1 MGSEAACDIERP
13 LSRRAMRMADYGS
26 IWRGWPLPLPAP
38 CASQSPVRAWGERT
52 FALVSRRMEKQR
64 APTWAI
70 SYLDTAAGLGGG
82 PGRAL
87 LPSRDPPGPL
97 TVLSGACL
105 GPSSPSREPQGLSRA
120 ARSPAWLWPRGPW
133 PRRPWGGPGLGAG
146 GEGRKG
152 WRGACSPGWSGAGL
166 IQTLTAKKRQQL
178 PCLWQPCCLT
188 PSCWTR
194 STVFSTS
201 STRQGSEA
209 NILHMALAVLR
220 SQSTLSVGPPQP
232 PPLPPGQAPEL
243 LSCSRG

>member
-120 ARSPAWLWPRGPW
+120 SQGPVEGTIGSLRGP
-133 PRRPWGGPGLGAG
+133 GEQQGYPGLRTG
-146 GEGRKG
+146 
-152 WRGACSPGWSGAGL
+152 
-166 IQTLTAKKRQQL
+166 
-178 PCLWQPCCLT
+178 
-188 PSCWTR
+188 PSR
-194 STVFSTS
+194 
-201 STRQGSEA
+201 A
-209 NILHMALAVLR
+209 PPAVW
-220 SQSTLSVGPPQP
+220 G
-232 PPLPPGQAPEL
+232 
-243 LSCSRG
+243 